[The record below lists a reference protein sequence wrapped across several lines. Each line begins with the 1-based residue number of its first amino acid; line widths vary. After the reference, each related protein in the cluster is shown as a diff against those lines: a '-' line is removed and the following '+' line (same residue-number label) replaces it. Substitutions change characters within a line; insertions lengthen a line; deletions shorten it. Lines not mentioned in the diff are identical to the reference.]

1 MRPLLFSV
9 ELKVMSR
16 KDLVSL
22 MAVGRVEM
30 PYRMIV
36 RESRLT
42 SRLQQCLGSYM
53 ETEMRAAERCLSSQE
68 NMGSRRAESL
78 GIGYLEC
85 RWWNEALCLLK

>member
-1 MRPLLFSV
+1 MSRV
-9 ELKVMSR
+9 GLKVMAR

-22 MAVGRVEM
+22 VAMGRVEM
-30 PYRMIV
+30 PYRKIA

-42 SRLQQCLGSYM
+42 SGYNSVWEAIWKQESGRKLPK
-53 ETEMRAAERCLSSQE
+53 SSQE
-68 NMGSRRAESL
+68 NMGSRRGAESL